1 MNITIKRNKLEY
13 FVPIIFSLPLIN
25 ALSRVDWD
33 NIRIID
39 AANSLLA
46 ILLMVFFVRLLIN
59 PTWIQIENDVVTV
72 YNSILGKKRFDL
84 KEIESVSESE
94 GYSFKLLIRLQNG
107 KIVKVNYFDL
117 KNDKKDELI
126 RTLRSKI

>member
-1 MNITIKRNKLEY
+1 
-13 FVPIIFSLPLIN
+13 
-25 ALSRVDWD
+25 
-33 NIRIID
+33 
-39 AANSLLA
+39 
-46 ILLMVFFVRLLIN
+46 MVFFVRLLIN